1 MNLQWQYRIV
11 HVHALRLCA
20 WLVGYPNFL
29 KSPSVPLESSVVSST
44 TRLPDVTP
52 YNNFNLTCTASAQE
66 GVVAQKTFTW
76 RRAHPADDT
85 CDDFS
90 VVDDSGD
97 SNLEQPVSTS
107 VLKVTVNETDIGV
120 LRFCCQ
126 ASVAGASG
134 TSNSVLSIDVVGEF
148 VLFCLVLF
156 LASPGQ
162 LDCRES

>member
-1 MNLQWQYRIV
+1 M
-11 HVHALRLCA
+11 
-20 WLVGYPNFL
+20 
-29 KSPSVPLESSVVSST
+29 
-44 TRLPDVTP
+44 
-52 YNNFNLTCTASAQE
+52 
-66 GVVAQKTFTW
+66 VAQKDFAW
-76 RRAHPADDT
+76 RKADPADDT

-90 VVDDSGD
+90 VVDDSVD

-134 TSNSVLSIDVVGEF
+134 TSNSVLSIDVVGEL

-156 LASPGQ
+156 LASLLGW
-162 LDCRES
+162 LICRESECVQY